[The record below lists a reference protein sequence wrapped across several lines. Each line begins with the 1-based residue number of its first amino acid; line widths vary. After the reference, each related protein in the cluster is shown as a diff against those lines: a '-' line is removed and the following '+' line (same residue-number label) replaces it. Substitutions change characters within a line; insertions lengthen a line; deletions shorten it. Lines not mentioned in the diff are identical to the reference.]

1 MAGRHVFMG
10 YLNKEDKTSETIDKE
25 GWLHSGD
32 IGRVDEVTTG
42 RLFAAILSIDI
53 WTDKAAVKVLINN
66 EFLPV
71 DNRKCMSKSEEY
83 LGVCQL
89 LQTR

>member
-1 MAGRHVFMG
+1 MFMG

-32 IGRVDEVTTG
+32 IGRVDKVTTG

-53 WTDKAAVKVLINN
+53 
-66 EFLPV
+66 
-71 DNRKCMSKSEEY
+71 
-83 LGVCQL
+83 
-89 LQTR
+89 